1 MCNIADVGN
10 SNSNSEL
17 AFDHVDFER
26 QLIAADVSAVKEG
39 LNYLRSQQQISV

>member
-17 AFDHVDFER
+17 APTLAIDHVDSER
-26 QLIAADVSAVKEG
+26 QLIAADVSAVNEG
-39 LNYLRSQQQISV
+39 LN